1 MQDKQNEKNGK
12 KLSTAAKLA
21 HLVHHVLVLD
31 ERYIILVALHLIKR
45 PWCFSKNL
53 LIGGAA
59 QPIPTESREGE
70 EGCLFPSLHFS
81 MRTIRGIFGDKG
93 GRVSESLLL
102 LCFENCGFLS
112 HPGAGHCGG
121 MLFVSQA
128 GCVFKRREKREKKW
142 PLTNDSLPF
151 RL

>member
-1 MQDKQNEKNGK
+1 VQDKQNEKNGK

-53 LIGGAA
+53 VSRQRRRPAD
-59 QPIPTESREGE
+59 PPPESREGE

-112 HPGAGHCGG
+112 HPGEPGIAAACCSCRRR
-121 MLFVSQA
+121 V
-128 GCVFKRREKREKKW
+128 VFSKGEKREKK
-142 PLTNDSLPF
+142 SGH
-151 RL
+151 

>member
-53 LIGGAA
+53 LINGAA

-70 EGCLFPSLHFS
+70 EGCLLLHFS

-112 HPGAGHCGG
+112 HPGEPGIAAACCSCRRR
-121 MLFVSQA
+121 V
-128 GCVFKRREKREKKW
+128 VFSKGEEREKK
-142 PLTNDSLPF
+142 SGH
-151 RL
+151 